1 MARIEADQRL
11 QPSLLDRLLDD
22 DPGRADPP
30 SKSRGQSLRD
40 LRESVRSNLESL
52 LNTRHRCL
60 PLPPGLGELKL
71 STINYGVPDFTGADL
86 AGPAF
91 REEFRAAIE
100 QAIRA
105 FEPRFM
111 RVSVTMREAD
121 EGDRTLRF
129 RIDALMYADPAPE
142 PVIFDSVLDTASR
155 AVAVTSNS

>member
-11 QPSLLDRLLDD
+11 QPSLLDRLIDD

-30 SKSRGQSLRD
+30 AKSRGQSLRD
-40 LRESVRSNLESL
+40 LRESVRSNLENL

-142 PVIFDSVLDTASR
+142 PVVFDSVLDTASR